1 MDWIVLVEL
10 VIIIVLFGIIIRY
23 IITTERLEAKWRS
36 YMELYD
42 EAKSKYDE
50 ERLWGS
56 RASNE
61 VERLNGE
68 VERLNGE
75 IEVLCSRIP
84 TRDSKGRFCKR

>member
-1 MDWIVLVEL
+1 MDWIALVEL

-23 IITTERLEAKWRS
+23 IITTARLEEKLRS

-50 ERLWGS
+50 ERLWGICT
-56 RASNE
+56 SNE
-61 VERLNGE
+61 VERLKG
-68 VERLNGE
+68 VVARLNGE
-75 IEVLCSRIP
+75 IVVLRSRIP

>member
-23 IITTERLEAKWRS
+23 IITTARLEEKLRS

-50 ERLWGS
+50 ERLWGICT
-56 RASNE
+56 SNE
-61 VERLNGE
+61 VERLK
-68 VERLNGE
+68 GE
-75 IEVLCSRIP
+75 IEVLRSRIP

>member
-23 IITTERLEAKWRS
+23 IITTERLGKKLRS

-42 EAKSKYDE
+42 EAKSKYAE
-50 ERLWGS
+50 ERLWGI

-61 VERLNGE
+61 VARLKGV

-75 IEVLCSRIP
+75 IEVLRSRIP